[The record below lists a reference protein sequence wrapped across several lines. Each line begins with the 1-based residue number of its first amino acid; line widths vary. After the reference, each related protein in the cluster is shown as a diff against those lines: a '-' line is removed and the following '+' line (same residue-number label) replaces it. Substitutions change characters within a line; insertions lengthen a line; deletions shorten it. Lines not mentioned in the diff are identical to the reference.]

1 MLTHKDNEQF
11 AKRGIKPEDIE
22 IQLKNFVDGFPFI
35 NLVAPATYKNGITTF
50 EPQQLNEL
58 IALFEQESL
67 KCSML
72 KFVPASGAASRM
84 FKHLFEFKA
93 SYDQSA
99 TAIENFKADK
109 GFNSV
114 FNFIH
119 SIQKFAF
126 AKQLDACMQEHGF
139 SLEQAIANHDYNR
152 VIAFLLD
159 DDGLDYAA
167 LPKGLLAFHNYPEGP
182 RLSIEEHLVEGAAY
196 CRDSG
201 GKVKIHF
208 TVSPEHRVKFE
219 ALVNKTKDKYEGRFG
234 VNFEVSFSEQ
244 KLSTDTIA
252 VDMDNQPFREA
263 DGSILF
269 RPGGHGA
276 LIENLKDLDA
286 DIVFIKNIDNVVPD
300 HLKPETIR
308 YKKIIGGLLIQI
320 KQKVYQLV
328 RELEAGIAN
337 LSEVEAF
344 AKGQLSMATPDTYE
358 KFSPK
363 EKAAYWFTKLN
374 APLRVCGMVK
384 NEGEPGGG
392 PFLVK
397 NKQGEVSLQ
406 IVESSQINMKDPEQ
420 KDILMQSTHFNPVDL
435 VCCMKDYKGNRFDLH
450 KFIDPTT
457 GFISVKSKD
466 GRNLKAQELPG
477 LWNGAM
483 ADWIT
488 LFVEVP
494 IITFNPVKTVND
506 LLRAEHQG

>member
-1 MLTHKDNEQF
+1 
-11 AKRGIKPEDIE
+11 
-22 IQLKNFVDGFPFI
+22 
-35 NLVAPATYKNGITTF
+35 
-50 EPQQLNEL
+50 
-58 IALFEQESL
+58 
-67 KCSML
+67 
-72 KFVPASGAASRM
+72 
-84 FKHLFEFKA
+84 
-93 SYDQSA
+93 
-99 TAIENFKADK
+99 
-109 GFNSV
+109 
-114 FNFIH
+114 
-119 SIQKFAF
+119 
-126 AKQLDACMQEHGF
+126 
-139 SLEQAIANHDYNR
+139 
-152 VIAFLLD
+152 
-159 DDGLDYAA
+159 
-167 LPKGLLAFHNYPEGP
+167 
-182 RLSIEEHLVEGAAY
+182 
-196 CRDSG
+196 
-201 GKVKIHF
+201 
-208 TVSPEHRVKFE
+208 
-219 ALVNKTKDKYEGRFG
+219 
-234 VNFEVSFSEQ
+234 
-244 KLSTDTIA
+244 
-252 VDMDNQPFREA
+252 MDNKPFREA

-308 YKKIIGGLLIQI
+308 YKKIIGGLLIQL
-320 KQKVYQLV
+320 KQKVYQLL

-337 LSEVEAF
+337 LNEVEAF
-344 AKGQLSMATPDTYE
+344 AKAQLSMATPDTYE
-358 KFSPK
+358 MLSPK
-363 EKAAYWFTKLN
+363 EKAEYWFTKLN

-406 IVESSQINMKDPEQ
+406 IVESSQINMKDPQQ
-420 KDILMQSTHFNPVDL
+420 KDLLMQSTHFNPVDL

-450 KFIDPTT
+450 KFIDPST

-506 LLRAEHQG
+506 LLRTEHQG

>member
-1 MLTHKDNEQF
+1 
-11 AKRGIKPEDIE
+11 
-22 IQLKNFVDGFPFI
+22 
-35 NLVAPATYKNGITTF
+35 
-50 EPQQLNEL
+50 
-58 IALFEQESL
+58 
-67 KCSML
+67 
-72 KFVPASGAASRM
+72 
-84 FKHLFEFKA
+84 
-93 SYDQSA
+93 
-99 TAIENFKADK
+99 
-109 GFNSV
+109 
-114 FNFIH
+114 
-119 SIQKFAF
+119 
-126 AKQLDACMQEHGF
+126 
-139 SLEQAIANHDYNR
+139 
-152 VIAFLLD
+152 
-159 DDGLDYAA
+159 
-167 LPKGLLAFHNYPEGP
+167 
-182 RLSIEEHLVEGAAY
+182 
-196 CRDSG
+196 
-201 GKVKIHF
+201 
-208 TVSPEHRVKFE
+208 
-219 ALVNKTKDKYEGRFG
+219 LVNKTKDKYEGRFG

-308 YKKIIGGLLIQI
+308 YKKIIGGLLIQL
-320 KQKVYQLV
+320 KQKVYQLL

-337 LSEVEAF
+337 LNEVEAF
-344 AKGQLSMATPDTYE
+344 AKAQLSMATPDTYE
-358 KFSPK
+358 MLSPK
-363 EKAAYWFTKLN
+363 EKAEYWFAKLN

-406 IVESSQINMKDPEQ
+406 IVESSQINMKDPQQ
-420 KDILMQSTHFNPVDL
+420 KDLLMQSTHFNPVDL

-450 KFIDPTT
+450 KFIDPST

-506 LLRAEHQG
+506 LLRTEHQG